1 MSRTPLMR
9 RRRIVAGALA
19 LAIPTAILATAT
31 TANAYAPTPGAAEII
46 LEAGSLTGAGAN
58 ALPSGWWGH
67 EGSAHSQ
74 STYFSLNTTGST
86 LAATLAKIG
95 PDATASNLHTA
106 FVVNPTTA
114 NVKPAITA
122 GETVGQ
128 AYQWFDASGFGHS
141 LAGNTQQNDY
151 VDAVSTEASYNAWF
165 NAGQP
170 VYGFDNNLNA
180 IDAAAPGAPL
190 SGSHAI
196 GKSILNNWPAGT
208 QIGVVYYVSNANN
221 ANNEPIVLAD
231 STGHAEA
238 AYVPLTTVAL
248 PAAHSQ
254 DPAAGFPASY
264 DTIRTSAGYVDTTV
278 GDRTAATAVSSDVT
292 SPQASGTSVTFST
305 TVTDLDN
312 ANAPVTA
319 GSVTF
324 YDGST
329 AIGTAST
336 ATTAGVWSLPV
347 SSLAPGPHSITAVYN
362 GPATGTHFAQSNA
375 AAESFTISAAN
386 TTTVLTLNPDAT
398 NSTVTVHA
406 GDSVTLTAHAFKTGD
421 STMTAVPG
429 KVTFN
434 GFFNGSTTPTVLGS
448 NIATDTSG
456 VATLNTTFNAAGS
469 WTVQAV
475 FTPND
480 TTNYQ
485 GSNFTTS
492 SFTIAPS
499 ANPTATGNV
508 TADIPAGTLTIQT
521 PYTTAAPLN
530 VGTLAPNA
538 DPTTGYTGSTTFG
551 NIAITDTRAGDL
563 PWTLTAQSSN
573 LVGGTSG
580 SAVINAENVG
590 ITNMTIAQQPTGGS
604 VNFTNWFAA
613 AAAGATAVGA
623 AVEPS
628 ATGTL
633 GLAGTPAKT
642 LAHTA
647 HGVGSWTF
655 GGTLTVVAPVDT
667 MAGHYAGTVTFTVLS
682 Q

>member
-1 MSRTPLMR
+1 MR

-19 LAIPTAILATAT
+19 LAIPTAIFATAT

-67 EGSAHSQ
+67 EGTAHSQ
-74 STYFSLNTTGST
+74 ATYFSLNTTGST

-95 PDATASNLHTA
+95 PDATSSNLHTA

-114 NVKPAITA
+114 NVKPAISA

-128 AYQWFDASGFGHS
+128 AYSWFDASGFGHS

-248 PAAHSQ
+248 PSDHSQ
-254 DPAAGFPASY
+254 DPATGFPANY
-264 DTIRTSAGYVDTTV
+264 DTIRTSAGYVDAIV
-278 GDRTAATAVSSDVT
+278 GDRTAATAVTSDVT
-292 SPQASGTSVTFST
+292 SPQASGATVNFST
-305 TVTDLDN
+305 TVTDTDN

-324 YDGST
+324 FDGT
-329 AIGTAST
+329 TNLGT
-336 ATTAGVWSLPV
+336 ATTATAAGKWTLPV
-347 SSLAPGPHSITAVYN
+347 SSLTPGSHTVTAVYT

-375 AAESFTISAAN
+375 AGEPFSISAAN

-406 GDSVTLTAHAFKTGD
+406 GDAVTLTAHAFKTGD

-448 NIATDTSG
+448 NIATDGTG
-456 VATLNTTFNAAGS
+456 VATLSTTFNAAGS

-475 FTPND
+475 FTPTD
-480 TTNYQ
+480 TTNFQ
-485 GSNFTTS
+485 GSNYSTP

-508 TADIPAGTLTIQT
+508 TADIPAGSLAITT
-521 PYTTAAPLN
+521 PYDNTHPLN

-538 DPTTGYTGSTTFG
+538 DPTTGYTGSTSFA
-551 NIAITDTRAGDL
+551 NIAVTDTRAGDL

-580 SAVINAENVG
+580 SAIINAENVG
-590 ITNMTIAQQPTGGS
+590 ITNMTFTGPTNAA
-604 VNFTNWFAA
+604 VTFTNWFAA
-613 AAAGATAVGA
+613 AAAGATAVGS
-623 AVEPS
+623 AVEPAGS
-628 ATGTL
+628 TTGIL
-633 GLAGTPAKT
+633 GLGGNPAKT

-647 HGVGSWTF
+647 HGVGSWNF
-655 GGTLTVVAPVDT
+655 GGTLTVVAPADT

>member
-1 MSRTPLMR
+1 MLRTPLMR

-19 LAIPTAILATAT
+19 LAIPTAIFATAS

-46 LEAGSLTGAGAN
+46 LEAGSLTGSGAN

-67 EGSAHSQ
+67 EGASHNL

-86 LAATLAKIG
+86 LAQTLAKIG

-106 FVVNPTTA
+106 FVVNPTSS

-128 AYQWFDASGFGHS
+128 AYQYFDASGFGHS
-141 LAGNTQQNDY
+141 LAGNTQTNDY
-151 VDAVSTEASYNAWF
+151 VDAISTEASYNAWF

-170 VYGFDNNLNA
+170 VYGFNDQLQA

-196 GKSILNNWPAGT
+196 GTSILNTWPAGT

-248 PAAHSQ
+248 PADHSQ
-254 DPAAGFPASY
+254 DPATGFPSSY

-278 GDRTAATAVSSDVT
+278 GDRTAATAVTSDVA
-292 SPQASGTSVTFST
+292 SPQASGATVTFST

-312 ANAPVTA
+312 ANAPVTS

-324 YDGST
+324 FDGST
-329 AIGTAST
+329 NLGT
-336 ATTAGVWSLPV
+336 ATTASSAGTWSLPV
-347 SSLAPGPHSITAVYN
+347 SSLAPGSHTITAVYN

-375 AAESFTISAAN
+375 AGEPFTISAAN

-406 GDSVTLTAHAFKTGD
+406 GDAVTLTAHAFKTGD

-434 GFFNGSTTPTVLGS
+434 GFFNGSTSPTVLGS
-448 NIATDTSG
+448 NVATDTTG
-456 VATLNTTFNAAGS
+456 VATLNTTFAAAGS

-475 FTPND
+475 FTPTD

-485 GSNFTTS
+485 GSNYSTP

-521 PYTTAAPLN
+521 PYTAAAPLN

-538 DPTTGYTGSTTFG
+538 DPTTGYTGSATFG
-551 NIAITDTRAGDL
+551 NINITDTRAGDL

-573 LVGGTSG
+573 LTGGTSG
-580 SAVINAENVG
+580 SSIINGENVG
-590 ITNMTIAQQPTGGS
+590 ITNMTFTGPTNGA
-604 VNFTNWFAA
+604 VTFTNWFAA
-613 AAAGATAVGA
+613 AAAGATAVGTA
-623 AVEPS
+623 LEPS
-628 ATGTL
+628 ATGSL

-647 HGVGSWTF
+647 HGVGSWSF
-655 GGTLTVVAPVDT
+655 GGTLTVVAPADT
-667 MAGHYAGTVTFTVLS
+667 EAGHYAGTVTFTVLS